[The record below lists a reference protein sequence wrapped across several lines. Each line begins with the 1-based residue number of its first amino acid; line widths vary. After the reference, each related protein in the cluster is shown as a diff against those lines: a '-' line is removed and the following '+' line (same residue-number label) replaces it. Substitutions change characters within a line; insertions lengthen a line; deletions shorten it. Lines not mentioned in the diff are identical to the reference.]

1 MFLYNEESLFKTT
14 YLNIMSLIVEAT
26 PKEDVNPEAIYANNE
41 MSLADIEVYGFDY
54 DYTLATYTPAL
65 HKLIFDLGKQALVSK
80 LKVLTR
86 IWLGRMLNK
95 LTISFFSMYKPVP
108 GHIDESKYTA
118 IIPYNSSN
126 N

>member
-80 LKVLTR
+80 LKVLTK
-86 IWLGRMLNK
+86 I
-95 LTISFFSMYKPVP
+95 
-108 GHIDESKYTA
+108 
-118 IIPYNSSN
+118 
-126 N
+126 